1 MTIFVGPKV
10 VSATGGVVS
19 NIAGYTVHTFST
31 VGSFTFTSNETGSVE
46 VLVVGGG
53 GGGASPSFGGGGGGG
68 GAALFRKF
76 VPVLSNVSYPVT
88 VGPGGS
94 GILAQGNSSIFSYN
108 GGTITAFGG
117 GGAGPLSSPGNGG
130 SSPNASGGGGFGAPG
145 VRAIGG
151 TGANVIGLGFPGG
164 STSAPASNLG
174 GGGGGAGGSGGDAV
188 TQTGGNGGPGVPYS
202 ITGIATFYGGGGG
215 GCGSFIQTMGKL
227 HPTSFPTMFGLGATA
242 PNDFGLGG
250 ARPGVVIVRYVK

>member
-10 VSATGGVVS
+10 VSATGGIVT
-19 NIAGYTVHTFST
+19 NIAGYIVHTF
-31 VGSFTFTSNETGSVE
+31 TSSGIFIPNGTGSVE

-68 GAALFRKF
+68 GAALLTKF
-76 VPVLSNVSYPVT
+76 LPVLSNVSYPVT
-88 VGPGGS
+88 VGPGGN

-117 GGAGPLSSPGNGG
+117 GGAGPTSSPGNGG

-164 STSAPASNLG
+164 STSAASSFICG
-174 GGGGGAGGSGGDAV
+174 GGGGGGGVGGGAV
-188 TQTGGNGGPGVPYS
+188 APDTGGNGGPGVPYS

-215 GCGSFIQTMGKL
+215 GGGSFIQTMGQL
-227 HPTSFPTMFGLGATA
+227 HPTSFPTMFGLGATPPA
-242 PNDFGLGG
+242 GVFGVIGNI
-250 ARPGVVIVRYVK
+250 GVVIVRYIS